1 VGVALAVS
9 VARNRL
15 FNSVQLLPGLVGD
28 PLGRGWDLL
37 GTPTADAV
45 PLGAVGLVVLQLAM
59 VALAHLLAA
68 ATVPRTLVGDERL
81 PVIVLLAG
89 SVATAVAT
97 LSLH

>member
-1 VGVALAVS
+1 M
-9 VARNRL
+9 
-15 FNSVQLLPGLVGD
+15 GD

-37 GTPTADAV
+37 GTPIAGLDRA
-45 PLGAVGLVVLQLAM
+45 PLGAVGLVVLQLVV

-89 SVATAVAT
+89 SVAAGVAT